1 MTVTAQPRTR
11 AQLLLALSRQDW
23 PMLDGLMDD
32 LADELGEQPAQDYL
46 RNALLPHI
54 STASVEAFWRH
65 VMTADQFDDLM
76 EKMAMATTHRLEA
89 EGFQL
94 GKDFSYSVRDD
105 GLRQLLCNDTAKAV
119 LATLYE
125 GPRFSTLRILLA

>member
-11 AQLLLALSRQDW
+11 TQLLLALSRQDW
-23 PMLDGLMDD
+23 AELDDLMAD
-32 LADELGEQPAQDYL
+32 LADDLGEQGAQDYL
-46 RNALLPHI
+46 RNSLLPHI
-54 STASVEAFWRH
+54 SVSSVEAFWRH
-65 VMTADQFDDLM
+65 VMSPEQFSELM
-76 EKMAMATTHRLEA
+76 EHMAMATTHRLEA

-94 GKDFSYSVRDD
+94 GVDYSYSSRED
-105 GLRQLLCNDTAKAV
+105 GLTQLLCNDTAKAV